1 MTTVLDVLRKEIEE
15 VIASHTDFVAL
26 GHAKDYAEYRYST
39 GVITGLTSAL
49 QRVKDLQRYDEDD
62 N

>member
-1 MTTVLDVLRKEIEE
+1 MKTVLDVLHDELED
-15 VIASHTDFVAL
+15 VIRSHTDFVAL

-49 QRVKDLQRYDEDD
+49 QRVKDLQNYDED

>member
-1 MTTVLDVLRKEIEE
+1 MLFRSLRKELQESLD
-15 VIASHTDFVAL
+15 VHRDFVAS
-26 GHAKDYAEYRYST
+26 GHAKDYADYRYST

-49 QRVKDLQRYDEDD
+49 ERVKDLQRYEEE

>member
-1 MTTVLDVLRKEIEE
+1 MKTVLDVLHDELEDVLGSYKE
-15 VIASHTDFVAL
+15 FVAL

-49 QRVKDLQRYDEDD
+49 QRVKDLQNYDEDI
-62 N
+62 

>member
-1 MTTVLDVLRKEIEE
+1 MKTVLDVLHDELEDVLGSYKE
-15 VIASHTDFVAL
+15 FVAL

-49 QRVKDLQRYDEDD
+49 QRVKDLQNYDED

>member
-1 MTTVLDVLRKEIEE
+1 MNTVLDVLQNELEDVIETHKE
-15 VIASHTDFVAL
+15 FVAY

-49 QRVKDLQRYDEDD
+49 QRVKDLQKYDEDS
-62 N
+62 

>member
-1 MTTVLDVLRKEIEE
+1 MTTVLDLLQKELEE
-15 VIASHTDFVAL
+15 VIEAHSDFVAM

-49 QRVKDLQRYDEDD
+49 QRVKDLQKYDED

>member
-1 MTTVLDVLRKEIEE
+1 MKTVLDVLQNELEDVIESHKE
-15 VIASHTDFVAL
+15 FVSY

-49 QRVKDLQRYDEDD
+49 ARVKDLQNYDEDI
-62 N
+62 

>member
-1 MTTVLDVLRKEIEE
+1 MKTVLDVLQHELEE
-15 VIASHTDFVAL
+15 VLEAHRDFVAT

-49 QRVKDLQRYDEDD
+49 QRVKDLQKYEED
-62 N
+62 

>member
-1 MTTVLDVLRKEIEE
+1 MTALELLRKEIEE
-15 VIASHTDFVAL
+15 TLDAHKESVAY

-49 QRVKDLQRYDEDD
+49 QRVKDLQKYDED

>member
-1 MTTVLDVLRKEIEE
+1 MTTVLEVLQRELEE
-15 VIASHTDFVAL
+15 VIEMHRDFVAT
-26 GHAKDYAEYRYST
+26 GHAKDYAEYRYSS

-49 QRVKDLQRYDEDD
+49 QRVKDLQKYDED

>member
-1 MTTVLDVLRKEIEE
+1 MNTVLDVLQRELEEIIESYKE
-15 VIASHTDFVAL
+15 SVAY

-49 QRVKDLQRYDEDD
+49 QRVKDLRKYDEED
-62 N
+62 

>member
-1 MTTVLDVLRKEIEE
+1 MTTVLDLLQRELEE
-15 VIASHTDFVAL
+15 VLEAHRDYVAL
-26 GHAKDYAEYRYST
+26 GHAKDYAEYRYSS

-49 QRVKDLQRYDEDD
+49 QRVKDLQKYDED

>member
-1 MTTVLDVLRKEIEE
+1 MTTVLDLLQKELEE
-15 VIASHTDFVAL
+15 VIETHKEFVAF
-26 GHAKDYAEYRYST
+26 GQAKDYAEYRYSS

-49 QRVKDLQRYDEDD
+49 QRVKDLQKYDEE